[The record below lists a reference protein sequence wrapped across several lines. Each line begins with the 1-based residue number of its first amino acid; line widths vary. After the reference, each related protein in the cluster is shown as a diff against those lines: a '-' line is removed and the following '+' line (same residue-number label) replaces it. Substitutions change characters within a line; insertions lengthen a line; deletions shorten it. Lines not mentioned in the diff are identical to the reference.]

1 MKKIVIAL
9 CVILVLLLAFLGVRE
24 LGLIRLSAPQPAE
37 PAAVIPEPEPVL
49 ELEEIPEPEPEPE
62 PEPLPLEPGVPV
74 MVNGVAIDT
83 VSLDDVLYADGKLV
97 AQALGMEYDV
107 KDGIAELTDMV
118 QNCFVEGECNAVIA
132 GESRIINRAPFIQ
145 DDIFYLPLED
155 AAQVIGCASYTD
167 AETGQLYLTP
177 GAGDWEIPQDKK
189 IPILM
194 YHAVSDDLWGIPE
207 LFVSPSEMEKQLAY
221 LVENGYDPIT
231 FEDIQYIDQYDKP
244 VLLTFDDGYDD
255 NYLELFPLLQKYNAK
270 ATVFVIANAFEMN
283 HKLNK
288 DQVREMSDSGLVS
301 IQSHGMTHHDMN
313 VMGEE
318 ELHYELGESKRILTE
333 VTGKEVFV
341 LCYPT
346 GKYSDLTLE
355 IGREYYKFGTKMT
368 GKLCNTSE
376 DPMLMNRYYV
386 SRYTTLDE
394 FAAMLQDAEEE

>member
-9 CVILVLLLAFLGVRE
+9 CIILALLLCFLGARE
-24 LGLIRLSAPQPAE
+24 LGLIRFSAPQPAE
-37 PAAVIPEPEPVL
+37 PVAVIPEPEPA
-49 ELEEIPEPEPEPE
+49 PEPEPEPE
-62 PEPLPLEPGVPV
+62 PEPVPEPEPLPLKPGDTV
-74 MVNGVAIDT
+74 MVNGVALDT
-83 VSLDDVLYADGKLV
+83 VSLDHVLYADASALAV
-97 AQALGMEYDV
+97 ALKMEYDI
-107 KDGIAELTDMV
+107 KDGIAELTGME
-118 QNCFVEGECNAVIA
+118 QNCFVADECNAVIA
-132 GESRIINRAPFIQ
+132 GETKILNRAAFIQ
-145 DDIFYLPLED
+145 DEVMYLPVED
-155 AAQVIGCASYTD
+155 AARVMGCSSYKD
-167 AETGQLYLTP
+167 SESGQLYFTP
-177 GAGDWEIPQDKK
+177 GAGDWEIPQGKK

-221 LVENGYDPIT
+221 LVDNGYDPIT
-231 FEDIQYIDQYDKP
+231 FEEIQYIDQYDKP

-288 DQVREMSDSGLVS
+288 EQVREMSDSGLVS

-318 ELHYELGESKRILTE
+318 ELHYELSESKRILTE

-355 IGREYYKFGTKMT
+355 IGREYYKFGTKMN
-368 GKLCNTSE
+368 GEICNTSE

-386 SRYTTLDE
+386 SRYTSLDE
-394 FAAMLQDAEEE
+394 FAAMLQDAEE

>member
-9 CVILVLLLAFLGVRE
+9 CIILALLLAFLGARE
-24 LGLIRLSAPQPAE
+24 LGWIRLSAPQPVE
-37 PAAVIPEPEPVL
+37 PVAVTTEPDPEPVPEPEV
-49 ELEEIPEPEPEPE
+49 IPEPEPE
-62 PEPLPLEPGVPV
+62 PEPLPLEPGATV
-74 MVNGVAIDT
+74 MVNGAAVQT
-83 VSLDDVLYADGKLV
+83 VSLDHVLYADVSVLAG
-97 AQALGMEYDV
+97 ALKMEYEI
-107 KDGIAELTDMV
+107 KDGIAELSGMEQYSFAVD
-118 QNCFVEGECNAVIA
+118 ECNAVIA
-132 GESRIINRAPFIQ
+132 GESQLLNRAPFIQ
-145 DDIFYLPLED
+145 EDVFYLPIED
-155 AAQVIGCASYTD
+155 AARAMGCSVYTD
-167 AETGQLYLTP
+167 SESGQLYLTP
-177 GAGDWEIPQDKK
+177 GAGDWEIPQEKK

-194 YHAVSDDLWGIPE
+194 YHAVSDDMWGIPE

-221 LVENGYDPIT
+221 LAENGYDPIT

-244 VLLTFDDGYDD
+244 VILTFDDGYDD

-283 HKLNK
+283 HKLTK
-288 DQVREMSDSGLVS
+288 EQVKEMSDSGLVS

-355 IGREYYKFGTKMT
+355 IGREYYKFGLKMN
-368 GKLCNTSE
+368 GQLSNTSD
-376 DPMLMNRYYV
+376 DPMLMNRFYV
-386 SRYTTLDE
+386 SRYTSLDE
-394 FAAMLQDAEEE
+394 FAAMLQDAEE

>member
-1 MKKIVIAL
+1 
-9 CVILVLLLAFLGVRE
+9 
-24 LGLIRLSAPQPAE
+24 
-37 PAAVIPEPEPVL
+37 
-49 ELEEIPEPEPEPE
+49 
-62 PEPLPLEPGVPV
+62 
-74 MVNGVAIDT
+74 MVNGVALDT
-83 VSLDDVLYADGKLV
+83 VSLDDVLYADAAEV
-97 AQALGMEYDV
+97 AEALNMECAI
-107 KDGIAELTDMV
+107 KDGAAELTGMV
-118 QNCFVEGECNAVIA
+118 QYSFAADECNAVIA
-132 GESRIINRAPFIQ
+132 GETQLLNRAPFLQ
-145 DDIFYLPLED
+145 EDIFYLPLED
-155 AAQVIGCASYTD
+155 AARVMGCASYTD
-167 AETGQLYLTP
+167 SESGQLYLTP

-194 YHAVSDDLWGIPE
+194 YHAVSDDMWGIPE

-244 VLLTFDDGYDD
+244 VILTFDDGYDD

-288 DQVREMSDSGLVS
+288 EQVREMSDSGLVS

-355 IGREYYKFGTKMT
+355 IGREYYKFGTKMN